1 MRFWKFGGFSSFL
14 HFYVVV
20 RLGGKTCVFFF
31 LLIRLTGCVSESEVL
46 VKSNIGFEGCVLEF

>member
-20 RLGGKTCVFFF
+20 RGKDLCVFF